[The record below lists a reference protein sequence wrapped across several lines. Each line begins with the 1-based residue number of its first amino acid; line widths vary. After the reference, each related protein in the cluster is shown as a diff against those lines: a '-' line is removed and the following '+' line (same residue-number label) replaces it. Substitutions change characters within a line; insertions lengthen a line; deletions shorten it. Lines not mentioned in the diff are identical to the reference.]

1 MSKPATGDERDDG
14 IELRPTRDGGWA
26 WVDTRSDGQGPDVID
41 TVEDVEYAALSC
53 VVNGVDHL
61 QITRVDAE
69 SEAAGTTTD
78 CMIRSS
84 QFYDL
89 DQMR

>member
-1 MSKPATGDERDDG
+1 MSEPATDDERDDG

-26 WVDTRSDGQGPDVID
+26 WVDTRSDSQGPEIID

-61 QITRVDAE
+61 QITEVDAE
-69 SEAAGTTTD
+69 GEDTGTSPD
-78 CMIRSS
+78 CTIQSS
-84 QFYDL
+84 HFYDL
-89 DQMR
+89 DEMR